1 MKGNSMQR
9 SIFFFSILLAAS
21 AAVASNF
28 NFLHQAAPIAEFN
41 KEDMDM
47 FRATLRKALDEV
59 KDGEKL
65 AWQNEKTGSSG
76 LVNPLKTLES
86 ENGACRNARIIN
98 KSRRKIT
105 ENRFKFCKK
114 DGKWLAVE
122 ILENN

>member
-1 MKGNSMQR
+1 MLR
-9 SIFFFSILLAAS
+9 IFFTIVVSFLASVS
-21 AAVASNF
+21 AASNF

-76 LVNPLKTLES
+76 LINPLQTLES
-86 ENGACRNARIIN
+86 DNGDCRNARIVN

-105 ENRFKFCKK
+105 ESRFKFCKK

-122 ILENN
+122 ILEKQNP